1 MKKLAT
7 LVLCA
12 LMLFS
17 TVMPTTTLAK
27 TTKCTHPKEVV
38 KVVKKATCT
47 KDGKVTYTCKKC
59 GKLLQ
64 TSKVKKL
71 GHKWSDWKIT
81 SKAKTKW
88 LTSEEA
94 ANGVRKCRSRLAQ
107 TLDTGDGIKQ

>member
-47 KDGKVTYTCKKC
+47 YTVNHEYHD
-59 GKLLQ
+59 
-64 TSKVKKL
+64 T
-71 GHKWSDWKIT
+71 
-81 SKAKTKW
+81 
-88 LTSEEA
+88 
-94 ANGVRKCRSRLAQ
+94 
-107 TLDTGDGIKQ
+107 TLFL

>member
-27 TTKCTHPKEVV
+27 TKKCTHPKEVV

-47 KDGKVTYTCKKC
+47 EDGKVTYTCKKC

-71 GHKWSDWKIT
+71 GHKWSD
-81 SKAKTKW
+81 
-88 LTSEEA
+88 
-94 ANGVRKCRSRLAQ
+94 
-107 TLDTGDGIKQ
+107 

>member
-1 MKKLAT
+1 MKKLTT

-47 KDGKVTYTCKKC
+47 VHGK
-59 GKLLQ
+59 
-64 TSKVKKL
+64 S
-71 GHKWSDWKIT
+71 
-81 SKAKTKW
+81 
-88 LTSEEA
+88 
-94 ANGVRKCRSRLAQ
+94 
-107 TLDTGDGIKQ
+107 

>member
-17 TVMPTTTLAK
+17 TVMPVTTLAK
-27 TTKCTHPKEVV
+27 TKKCTHPKEVV

-47 KDGKVTYTCKKC
+47 EDGKVTYTCKKC

-81 SKAKTKW
+81 SKAKNKMVNIRRSCKW
-88 LTSEEA
+88 CKK
-94 ANGVRKCRSRLAQ
+94 VQKQ
-107 TLDTGDGIKQ
+107 TRPDVGYWGWY

>member
-47 KDGKVTYTCKKC
+47 KDGKVTYFR
-59 GKLLQ
+59 LL
-64 TSKVKKL
+64 
-71 GHKWSDWKIT
+71 
-81 SKAKTKW
+81 
-88 LTSEEA
+88 
-94 ANGVRKCRSRLAQ
+94 R
-107 TLDTGDGIKQ
+107 